1 MAQRNQFVDDIL
13 SDKTSLIH
21 LLDSNDDEDNKEA
34 HIIKHSPYYGE
45 TDFSNLLVEKPGFSI
60 LSMNI
65 QSVNAKFDEFQSFV
79 SRMNIIN
86 PISAICLQE
95 CWLGDA
101 DNVTMFNLENYEM
114 TFLPKSCCAH
124 GGLIIY
130 VHKQFEC
137 RVMTEVV
144 VQASGWEYVCVKV
157 SHRKPQSKIY
167 VLCNI
172 YRKPNEIVDDLDTFT
187 IELSLLLYKIK
198 NLKHSLYVCGD
209 FNIDLLKVKENR
221 HYCKYFDK
229 IIAHG
234 LFPKITLPT
243 RICESSST
251 LIDNIFTDNIDEVG
265 TSGILLNQISDHQ
278 MMFTLVENGSYVID
292 VPKFIDIECNDHR
305 SMQAFIR
312 ELEDNNIY
320 DKLEQAIDSDPQ
332 ENYARFIALLNDA
345 KLAKEKSTI
354 S

>member
-1 MAQRNQFVDDIL
+1 MCFNLDPLSEIPPIYLNGVQISIVEHEKHLFNYAPTNISDRNIIANVCDLYQRSNLSISDFRVCDSQTLDCLHKTYCMHMYGFELWNLNCNYVDELRVAGRKIKRRIYYFNMAQRNQFVDDIL

-65 QSVNAKFDEFQSFV
+65 QSINAKFDEFQSFV

-130 VHKQFEC
+130 VHK
-137 RVMTEVV
+137 
-144 VQASGWEYVCVKV
+144 
-157 SHRKPQSKIY
+157 
-167 VLCNI
+167 
-172 YRKPNEIVDDLDTFT
+172 
-187 IELSLLLYKIK
+187 
-198 NLKHSLYVCGD
+198 
-209 FNIDLLKVKENR
+209 
-221 HYCKYFDK
+221 
-229 IIAHG
+229 
-234 LFPKITLPT
+234 
-243 RICESSST
+243 
-251 LIDNIFTDNIDEVG
+251 
-265 TSGILLNQISDHQ
+265 
-278 MMFTLVENGSYVID
+278 
-292 VPKFIDIECNDHR
+292 
-305 SMQAFIR
+305 
-312 ELEDNNIY
+312 
-320 DKLEQAIDSDPQ
+320 
-332 ENYARFIALLNDA
+332 
-345 KLAKEKSTI
+345 
-354 S
+354 